1 MSGSRNS
8 EHTSETWAREGLWS
22 PSVQQHDWH
31 SDPTPSRLKATEL
44 LVSFRTRSILRASYR
59 KIFMGQLIG
68 KAHGQRKGWKGH
80 KTFLSAAVSRRLHTR
95 RGKKKK
101 KKKLQEI
108 FAVLFFLSPQ
118 ETRIQWYLF
127 SSLSLRKTENYT
139 SLPPCAVLCS
149 HTLSNS
155 KRDRGRI

>member
-1 MSGSRNS
+1 MSGSRS
-8 EHTSETWAREGLWS
+8 REHTSETWAREGLWS
-22 PSVQQHDWH
+22 PSVQQHDWY

-44 LVSFRTRSILRASYR
+44 LVSFRTRSILCASYR

-95 RGKKKK
+95 RGKKEKK
-101 KKKLQEI
+101 RAPRN
-108 FAVLFFLSPQ
+108 FRSAFFLSPQ